1 MVLCNLNCYAYYL
14 GDFKKIG
21 LLLIFT
27 SGHTADHHYHSKPPF
42 LLKII
47 IYLVALPDGIL
58 TPAATV
64 SEMLEGKTKLKPTK
78 CVE

>member
-1 MVLCNLNCYAYYL
+1 MPTIWATLR
-14 GDFKKIG
+14 KIG
-21 LLLIFT
+21 LLLMPT
-27 SGHTADHHYHSKPPF
+27 SGHTADHHSKPPF

-47 IYLVALPDGIL
+47 IYLVALPDWIL